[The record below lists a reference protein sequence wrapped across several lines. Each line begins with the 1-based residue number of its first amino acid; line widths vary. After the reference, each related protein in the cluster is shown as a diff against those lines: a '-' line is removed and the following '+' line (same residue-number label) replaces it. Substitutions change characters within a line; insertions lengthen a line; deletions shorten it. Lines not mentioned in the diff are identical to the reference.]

1 MRSLRHTRFLR
12 TSEYLISIMAGAV
25 FAAAVVMVMAALVM
39 RYGAQAPVLTAVA
52 RALCNIRVVADAQ
65 FAGVAEINLGLSLVS
80 AQSLIL
86 WIFATGCCLLLLRTR
101 IIGRERAAIAARL
114 LPEPPG
120 TAIHPDDVPALLAK
134 LAAYEGTIVATL
146 VERSLH
152 QYECASVPAET
163 TIYASA
169 SAEVLASQIGPQ
181 YAFLMVCTYAIP
193 MVGLLGTLLGFQRV
207 VNWLSAPDADLS
219 VAVLG
224 TSFDAALVAVVATF
238 LLFFFITMTQAAE
251 EDMVAAAH
259 DYCLAH
265 LPNRLVPTD
274 AVEAGRA

>member
-1 MRSLRHTRFLR
+1 MRALRHTRFLR
-12 TSEYLISIMAGAV
+12 TSEYLISIMAGAA
-25 FAAAVVMVMAALVM
+25 FAAAVVMIMAALVM
-39 RYGAQAPVLTAVA
+39 RYGAQAPLLTAVA
-52 RALCNIRVVADAQ
+52 RALCNTRIVTDTPFV
-65 FAGVAEINLGLSLVS
+65 GVPEINLGLSLIS
-80 AQSLIL
+80 TQSLII

-101 IIGRERAAIAARL
+101 IIMRERAAIAAHL

-134 LAAYEGTIVATL
+134 LAPYDGTIVATL
-146 VERSLH
+146 IERSLH

-207 VNWLSAPDADLS
+207 VNWLNTPEVDLG

-224 TSFDAALVAVVATF
+224 TSFDAAIVAVVATF

-265 LPNRLVPTD
+265 LPNRQVP
-274 AVEAGRA
+274 AEASEAERA